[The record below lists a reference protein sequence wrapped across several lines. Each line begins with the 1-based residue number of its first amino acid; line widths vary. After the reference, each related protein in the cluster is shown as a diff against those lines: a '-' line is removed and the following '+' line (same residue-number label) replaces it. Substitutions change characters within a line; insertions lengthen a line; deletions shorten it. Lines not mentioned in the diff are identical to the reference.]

1 MVRGYLFDIL
11 PGLGPRRSL
20 AARGQFLNTFAGLG
34 FCAVVSLFA
43 LGGYL
48 IAEQFENPVKAQ
60 STELLFAALLISTA
74 ITLLHCLLHPSRKSR
89 LAVVRCNTKMPTR
102 HQSDL
107 PWHVR
112 YVDRMRIRC

>member
-1 MVRGYLFDIL
+1 V
-11 PGLGPRRSL
+11 
-20 AARGQFLNTFAGLG
+20 
-34 FCAVVSLFA
+34 VVSLFA

-60 STELLFAALLISTA
+60 STELLSAALLISTA

-89 LAVVRCNTKMPTR
+89 HRVALWPAPASWEQKTVAVVRCNTKMPNR

-107 PWHVR
+107 PWHGR
-112 YVDRMRIRC
+112 YVDRMRIQC